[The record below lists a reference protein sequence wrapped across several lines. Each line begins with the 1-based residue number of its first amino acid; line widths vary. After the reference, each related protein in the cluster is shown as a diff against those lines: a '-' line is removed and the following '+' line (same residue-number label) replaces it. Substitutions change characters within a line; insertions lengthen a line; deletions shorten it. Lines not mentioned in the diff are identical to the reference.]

1 MSAESFR
8 LASAASLLSFVAH
21 AAQAQSDSSLNEF
34 NQLVLLDP
42 VVVSAARTEQKLSE
56 VIPSVTVITREEIER
71 SLAPTL
77 VDLLQGE
84 TGVEIARN
92 GGPGTVASFFLRGQN
107 SVNVAIFIDGVRTQV
122 DQIASIKLVD
132 MPLGEIERIEIL
144 RGNVGALY
152 GESAIGGVI
161 NIYTRDIA
169 GPPAVFGGVTVG
181 SRNTTDVSVGYR
193 GAADGN
199 RFSLSAQKLRTD
211 GFSAMNPNQNAA
223 VNPDKDAYSR
233 ESVYLRL
240 DRDIHESLTL
250 GVSANLIASDADFD
264 SGNPTFPGFP
274 GDLPT
279 DTQRLETRSSD
290 ITLFGGIKAS
300 SQWQSNFSLTQSAL
314 EIKDF
319 KNGEQL
325 TDENGGLITGD
336 QSSLRW
342 ENNYRL
348 SNATV
353 LFGLDLARS
362 KFDSYG
368 ATYDRDV
375 QGYFVG
381 YSHRQGPFDFQA
393 NLRYDSVAADS
404 TLQKVTTDATTWLTG
419 IGYFLTDELRLT
431 GTLST
436 AFRAPA
442 TGELYGFGGNPDLK
456 PEEHRAS
463 EIGLSFN
470 SGKALMRLVRFDTTT
485 SNAIIYSSS
494 NNSYSNVGR
503 VENTG
508 FEATF
513 SASLQGGVAIKISAV
528 SQDPRDAAT
537 GARLSRRAKNYGSVD
552 VSTPVLGYEL
562 GVKSLW
568 SGDRLDGS
576 NTLGSYVVTNL
587 YASRSLNSEWKARLK
602 VENAFNEDYQLAY
615 GYNTPPRGVFLSL
628 QYQPKN

>member
-8 LASAASLLSFVAH
+8 LASAASLLSFAAH
-21 AAQAQSDSSLNEF
+21 AAQAQSASSLNEF
-34 NQLVLLDP
+34 NQLALLDP

-56 VIPSVTVITREEIER
+56 VIPSVTVINREEIER
-71 SLAPTL
+71 SQAPTL

-84 TGVEIARN
+84 TGVEISRN
-92 GGPGTVASFFLRGQN
+92 GGPGTVASIFLRGQN

-132 MPLGEIERIEIL
+132 IPIEQIERIEIL

-161 NIYTRDIA
+161 NIYTREIV
-169 GPPAVFGGVTVG
+169 GPAAVFGGVSVG

-193 GAADGN
+193 SAADSN
-199 RFSLSAQKLRTD
+199 RFSLSAQKFQTD
-211 GFSAMNPNQNAA
+211 GFSAMNPDQNAA
-223 VNPDKDAYSR
+223 VNPDQDGFSR
-233 ESVYLRL
+233 DSAYLRFE
-240 DRDIHESLTL
+240 RDIDRSLTL
-250 GVSANLIASDADFD
+250 GLSANLIASDADFD
-264 SGNPTFPGFP
+264 SGFGNF

-279 DTQRLETRSSD
+279 DTHRLQTRSSD
-290 ITLFGGIKAS
+290 ITLFGRLKEGAL
-300 SQWQSNFSLTQSAL
+300 WQSNFSLTQSAL
-314 EIKDF
+314 EMKDY

-325 TDENGGLITGD
+325 SDAAGGLITGD

-348 SNATV
+348 SHATV
-353 LFGLDLARS
+353 LFGLDLTLS
-362 KFDSYG
+362 KFDAYG
-368 ATYDRDV
+368 DTYDREL

-393 NLRYDSVAADS
+393 NLRYDSVTADS

-419 IGYFLTDELRLT
+419 IGYSLTDALRLT

-470 SGKALMRLVRFDTTT
+470 NGKALMRLVRFDTTT

-494 NNSYSNVGR
+494 SNTYSNVGR

-508 FEATF
+508 FEATL
-513 SASLQGGVAIKISAV
+513 STSLRGGVAIKMSAV

-537 GARLSRRAKNYGSVD
+537 GARLSRRAKEYGAVD
-552 VSTPVLGYEL
+552 VSMPAMGYEL
-562 GVKSLW
+562 GVKTWW
-568 SGDRLDGS
+568 SGDRVDGS
-576 NTLGSYVVTNL
+576 NTLASYVVTNF
-587 YASRSLNSEWKARLK
+587 YVSRSLNSEWKARLK